1 VNDPRLHFGLGDAT
15 KIDRLEVL
23 WPDGAVEVHENLP
36 ARRLLTVRQ
45 GEAEVEVG
53 EFGR

>member
-1 VNDPRLHFGLGDAT
+1 VNDPRLHFGLGAAT

-23 WPDGAVEVHENLP
+23 WPDGSVEVHENLP
-36 ARRLLTVRQ
+36 VRRLLTVRQ

-53 EFGR
+53 ELGR